1 MIARNGI
8 QNRSIRFAGIS
19 LEFKKR
25 MEELLC
31 NF

>member
-1 MIARNGI
+1 MNNPQRYQARFEPLRGY
-8 QNRSIRFAGIS
+8 S